1 MGQAGTYVLVL
12 RVEQE
17 ARIRIGRLGTFCFP
31 SGHYFY
37 AGSARGPGG
46 LEARLSRHS
55 RPAKRLRWHVDYL
68 LREARLVEIWKA
80 LSSRHLECLWT
91 AALLAMPGARALIP
105 GFGSSDCHCR
115 SHLIYFPWPPSFAT
129 FVARLQDLGAG
140 PQPEC
145 PVLTEPGECKE
156 VRIRPTGQA

>member
-17 ARIRIGRLGTFCFP
+17 ARIRIGRLGTFAFP
-31 SGHYFY
+31 SGYYFY
-37 AGSARGPGG
+37 TGSARGSGG

-68 LREARLVEIWKA
+68 LREARLVEIWKTP
-80 LSSRHLECLWT
+80 SSRRLECLWT
-91 AALLAMPGARALIP
+91 NALLAIAGARALIP

-115 SHLIYFPWPPSFAT
+115 SHLIYFPSAPSFAT
-129 FVARLQDLGAG
+129 FVARLQDLGAA

-145 PVLTEPGECKE
+145 QMLTEQCERKE